1 MIASIQI
8 AGILIILI
16 TLLTATNVG
25 LLLELV
31 AVFGTKNQIRQPVIK
46 IIPDMTKYYNLKC
59 MHSLSGHNST

>member
-46 IIPDMTKYYNLKC
+46 IIPDMTNI
-59 MHSLSGHNST
+59 TI